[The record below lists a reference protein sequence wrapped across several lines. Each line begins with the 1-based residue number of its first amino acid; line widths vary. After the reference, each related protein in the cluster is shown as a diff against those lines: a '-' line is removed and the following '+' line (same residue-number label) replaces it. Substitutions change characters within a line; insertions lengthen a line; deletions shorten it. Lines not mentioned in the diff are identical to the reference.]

1 MVSKDIKQTFYL
13 SSRLLLIVS
22 QLKGNEGEKVCSKN
36 GLILPT
42 V

>member
-1 MVSKDIKQTFYL
+1 MVSKDIKQTF

-22 QLKGNEGEKVCSKN
+22 QLKGNEGEKVCIKT